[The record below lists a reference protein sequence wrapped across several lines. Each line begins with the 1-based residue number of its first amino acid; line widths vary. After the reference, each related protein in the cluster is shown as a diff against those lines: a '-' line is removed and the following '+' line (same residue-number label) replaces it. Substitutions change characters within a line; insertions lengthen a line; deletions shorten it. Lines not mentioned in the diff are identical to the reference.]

1 MARKKGIRFIY
12 DAAIFILLEIAALAM
27 LRNSGAM
34 HDLWI
39 SKGLHSVTTK
49 VWGSL
54 DDIRYYFSLKAEN
67 DKLAQE
73 NFILAQ
79 ELRHCREMYGR
90 DSSGLRAF
98 SDTAGNYRYMPAA
111 IARMTDNGQHNYI
124 IIDKGSEDGVDEKS
138 GIITS
143 CGAVGIIDAV
153 GRHYSYALSFKNSG
167 VSISAR
173 IGKEGSVGP
182 MRWDGHSDRGAILS
196 EIPHHITLT
205 QGDTVYTSG
214 YSTIFP
220 PDIPLGTIG
229 EARIVNGATYEIEV
243 SLLEDFN
250 SLRYVTI
257 VSHIYSE
264 ELKRLEE
271 GK

>member
-39 SKGLHSVTTK
+39 SKGLHSVTAK

-79 ELRHCREMYGR
+79 ELRHCREMFGR

-98 SDTAGNYRYMPAA
+98 SDICRRQSP
-111 IARMTDNGQHNYI
+111 
-124 IIDKGSEDGVDEKS
+124 E
-138 GIITS
+138 
-143 CGAVGIIDAV
+143 
-153 GRHYSYALSFKNSG
+153 
-167 VSISAR
+167 
-173 IGKEGSVGP
+173 
-182 MRWDGHSDRGAILS
+182 
-196 EIPHHITLT
+196 
-205 QGDTVYTSG
+205 
-214 YSTIFP
+214 
-220 PDIPLGTIG
+220 
-229 EARIVNGATYEIEV
+229 
-243 SLLEDFN
+243 
-250 SLRYVTI
+250 
-257 VSHIYSE
+257 
-264 ELKRLEE
+264 
-271 GK
+271 